1 MRVDKANYEFA
12 VAFQRLAFPVAQ
24 VSFCPLK
31 NIKVHIL
38 VSILKILPAN
48 RCDRMLLTCGN
59 CIYYNYDK
67 CFLSP

>member
-31 NIKVHIL
+31 NIKAHIL
-38 VSILKILPAN
+38 VNILKIVPRKSL
-48 RCDRMLLTCGN
+48 
-59 CIYYNYDK
+59 
-67 CFLSP
+67 